1 MWKQY
6 RGGDTTPIWLATLS
20 NSKVEKIPR
29 NNSNDFNPMWIGEKV
44 FFLSDRDGAGG
55 IVDRRGNL
63 DRGIEA
69 VEQRMIVSQL
79 LESLPDRERDIVVLR
94 FYEGLTQSEIADRFG
109 VSQMQISRI
118 LARTLDR
125 LRAGAGDV
133 LA

>member
-1 MWKQY
+1 LEAG
-6 RGGDTTPIWLATLS
+6 RAIVAAPI
-20 NSKVEKIPR
+20 E
-29 NNSNDFNPMWIGEKV
+29 ND
-44 FFLSDRDGAGG
+44 DRDGGTGG
-55 IVDRRGNL
+55 VVDRRGNL
-63 DRGIEA
+63 DSGMEA

-79 LESLPDRERDIVVLR
+79 LESLPPRERNIVVLR
-94 FYEGLTQSEIADRFG
+94 FYDGLTQSEIADRFG